1 MNKYEVLYI
10 LDSAIEETAKDAIVE
25 KFSALVTNSGGEVLE
40 VNKWGVRKLAYPIDF
55 KKDGYYVLMT
65 FNADV
70 DLPAELERQL
80 RITDGVMRFL
90 VTKKIQ

>member
-10 LDSAIEETAKDAIVE
+10 IDSAVEEQAKDALTE
-25 KFSALVTNSGGEVLE
+25 RFANLVTSNGGEVLE
-40 VNKWGVRKLAYPIDF
+40 VNKWGLKKLAYPINF